1 MSTVHIFICIVAQVR
16 ASDGTYLLFS
26 IGRSPLLAST
36 AGLMGPWRRV
46 PFTSCNNP
54 APLVVPHRE
63 EIYVY
68 CHGGPDPQVCT
79 ILQRTYDTF
88 SVVDDVMC
96 VASALGI
103 VCGHGLDTSLGL
115 WCLACRDQ
123 QLRRYTRWWER
134 FIWPS
139 SRVRNPTFHIHAQEL
154 RSCVT

>member
-1 MSTVHIFICIVAQVR
+1 MIALFIYLSAQVR
-16 ASDGTYLLFS
+16 ANDGTYLLFS

-79 ILQRTYDTF
+79 LLPRTYDTF
-88 SVVDDVMC
+88 SLLLMMC
-96 VASALGI
+96 VAPALGI
-103 VCGHGLDTSLGL
+103 VCGHGLDTPLGL
-115 WCLACRDQ
+115 RCLACRDQ

-134 FIWPS
+134 SIWPS
-139 SRVRNPTFHIHAQEL
+139 SRVRNRTFAIHAQEL